1 MQVKAQAWRVV
12 KSGYQ
17 VGAMNM
23 AIDEAL
29 MLAVSEGSV
38 PPTIRFYGWLPAC
51 LSLGYAQ
58 KTSEIA
64 WKVCVEK
71 GIGMI
76 RRATGGRA
84 ILHDREVTYSVV
96 APENNPLVSGTI
108 LESYL
113 KISQGLLLG
122 LHKLGIPAE
131 VVSHRD
137 LDKLGT
143 AACFDSPAFYELVVK
158 GRKAV
163 GSAQT
168 RKYGMILQH
177 GSIIRELDV
186 DALFAVLNFASDEIR
201 ERMKEIFK
209 RKACSLEEVTGRK
222 LTDQEIIES
231 VTAGF
236 SEGFG
241 VSLVD
246 GELTEHEITLAKEL
260 LKTKYGTEEWNWKR

>member
-1 MQVKAQAWRVV
+1 MQDKVQEWRLL

-17 VGAMNM
+17 EGAMNM

-38 PPTIRFYGWLPAC
+38 PPTIRFYGWIPAC

-58 KTSEIA
+58 KATEVD
-64 WKVCVEK
+64 WGECVEK
-71 GIGMI
+71 GIGMV

-96 APENNPLVSGTI
+96 APEDNLLVSGTI

-122 LHKLGIPAE
+122 LQKLGIPAE
-131 VVSHRD
+131 VVSHKD

-168 RKYGMILQH
+168 RKKGIILQH
-177 GSIIRELDV
+177 GSIIRDLDV
-186 DALFAVLNFASDEIR
+186 DTLFAILNLPSDEAR
-201 ERMKEIFK
+201 ERMKMAF
-209 RKACSLEEVTGRK
+209 
-222 LTDQEIIES
+222 
-231 VTAGF
+231 
-236 SEGFG
+236 
-241 VSLVD
+241 
-246 GELTEHEITLAKEL
+246 
-260 LKTKYGTEEWNWKR
+260 